1 MAKSDAATV
10 EEYLDGLPEERRE
23 VVARVREVIL
33 RNLPRG
39 YRETMNWGM
48 VCYEVPLEKYPDTYN
63 GQPLGYAA
71 LAAQK
76 NYIALHL
83 MCAYQDSEL
92 EKKLREGCARAGK
105 KRDMGKSCSR
115 VKRLEDSP
123 LEGIGEAIAS
133 TRPRSYRTIREGAAQ
148 VTRRLCSY
156 LSVMRGDSPQ
166 RRRGRGGGA
175 EG

>member
-1 MAKSDAATV
+1 MAKSEAATV

-39 YRETMNWGM
+39 YRESMNWGM

-83 MCAYQDSEL
+83 MCTYQDSEL
-92 EKKLREGCARAGK
+92 EKKLREGFARAGK
-105 KRDMGKSCSR
+105 KLDMGKSCIR
-115 VKRLEDSP
+115 FKKLEDLP
-123 LEGIGEAIAS
+123 LEVIGEAVAS
-133 TRPRSYRTIREGAAQ
+133 TPPEKFIEQYEK
-148 VTRRLCSY
+148 
-156 LSVMRGDSPQ
+156 
-166 RRRGRGGGA
+166 GRHK
-175 EG
+175 

>member
-1 MAKSDAATV
+1 MAKSEAATV
-10 EEYLDGLPEERRE
+10 EEYLDELPEERRE

-48 VCYEVPLEKYPDTYN
+48 VCYEVPLENYPDTYN

-76 NYIALHL
+76 NYVALHL

-92 EKKLREGCARAGK
+92 EKKLREGFARAGK
-105 KRDMGKSCSR
+105 KLDMGKSCIR
-115 VKRLEDSP
+115 FKRLEDLP
-123 LEGIGEAIAS
+123 LEVIGEAVAS
-133 TRPRSYRTIREGAAQ
+133 TPPEKFIEQYEK
-148 VTRRLCSY
+148 
-156 LSVMRGDSPQ
+156 
-166 RRRGRGGGA
+166 GRHK
-175 EG
+175 